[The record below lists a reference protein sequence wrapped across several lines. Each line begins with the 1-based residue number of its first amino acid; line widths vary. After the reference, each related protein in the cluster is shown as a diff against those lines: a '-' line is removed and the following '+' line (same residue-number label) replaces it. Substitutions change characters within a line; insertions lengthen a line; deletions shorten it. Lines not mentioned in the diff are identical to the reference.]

1 MAHLDVLGRGLVLLG
16 HARFAVAVAVPA
28 ICTARVALS
37 DRDDGAT
44 RDARAGWL
52 RYWCVSSLLAVAEAS
67 FPGRVAY
74 WCLARSG
81 GRGRALF
88 LALLRLGLAE
98 RLASSRACDH
108 LYAYLERALLERER
122 LIRFHLDRASAHASA
137 RCQTLAVA
145 GARVAAL
152 AVKEYGYE
160 AWRLALVYATAQSA
174 AEELYARAA
183 DALASPKAARKPAE
197 VELVVLPEGANP
209 ESAVV
214 GRLADGFAGD
224 DDAAVPPVEAV
235 PLVEAKGTAAGAPPP
250 PPRPDSPGFSED
262 GAASTPASPA
272 KVATAT
278 PLADVCTAWRARG
291 ESQDGE

>member
-1 MAHLDVLGRGLVLLG
+1 M
-16 HARFAVAVAVPA
+16 
-28 ICTARVALS
+28 
-37 DRDDGAT
+37 
-44 RDARAGWL
+44 
-52 RYWCVSSLLAVAEAS
+52 
-67 FPGRVAY
+67 
-74 WCLARSG
+74 
-81 GRGRALF
+81 
-88 LALLRLGLAE
+88 
-98 RLASSRACDH
+98 
-108 LYAYLERALLERER
+108 
-122 LIRFHLDRASAHASA
+122 
-137 RCQTLAVA
+137 
-145 GARVAAL
+145 
-152 AVKEYGYE
+152 
-160 AWRLALVYATAQSA
+160 VYATAQSA

-183 DALASPKAARKPAE
+183 DALASPKAARKAAE

-235 PLVEAKGTAAGAPPP
+235 PLVEAKGKADGAPPP
-250 PPRPDSPGFSED
+250 PPRPDSPGFSDD

>member
-1 MAHLDVLGRGLVLLG
+1 MAD
-16 HARFAVAVAVPA
+16 
-28 ICTARVALS
+28 
-37 DRDDGAT
+37 
-44 RDARAGWL
+44 
-52 RYWCVSSLLAVAEAS
+52 
-67 FPGRVAY
+67 
-74 WCLARSG
+74 
-81 GRGRALF
+81 
-88 LALLRLGLAE
+88 
-98 RLASSRACDH
+98 
-108 LYAYLERALLERER
+108 
-122 LIRFHLDRASAHASA
+122 
-137 RCQTLAVA
+137 A
-145 GARVAAL
+145 GARPELRPSAAL
-152 AVKEYGYE
+152 AVREYGYE

-183 DALASPKAARKPAE
+183 DALASPKAARKTPAE

-235 PLVEAKGTAAGAPPP
+235 PLVEAKGKADGAPPP
-250 PPRPDSPGFSED
+250 PPRPDSPGFSDD